1 MGQVSEAL
9 TLFLT
14 AVVITTI
21 GIEITRRQRFLRE
34 VYDVLDVETKHVV
47 AELEGM
53 VEQGKL
59 QPYTG
64 ETWA

>member
-34 VYDVLDVETKHVV
+34 VYDVLDVNTKHVV

-59 QPYTG
+59 KPYTE